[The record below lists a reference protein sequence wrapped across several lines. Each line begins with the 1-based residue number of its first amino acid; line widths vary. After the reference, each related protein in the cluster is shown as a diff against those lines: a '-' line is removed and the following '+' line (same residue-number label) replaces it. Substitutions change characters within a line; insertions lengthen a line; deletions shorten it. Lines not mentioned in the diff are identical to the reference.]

1 MAAAR
6 PVLMTMREFR
16 RMKNFS
22 GEVRVQPGSRTRK
35 GVRRHRRQASCN
47 SPEGK
52 AGTVAR
58 SRAAGG
64 ESAHS
69 SAAHATSRFT
79 DTDLAE
85 PKANRV
91 ERTPLQTKKKGSKT
105 RSVAAGGKGGGGAV
119 ESLWE
124 ERSMLDGGD
133 PLPKDGPGFVDS
145 VNDYIDLVRTTE
157 LLLRDQ
163 DAKSSKSLLELL
175 LEMKYGSDA
184 RATLVANQSGTS
196 GSMHPGS

>member
-85 PKANRV
+85 AKAKHV
-91 ERTPLQTKKKGSKT
+91 ERTSLQTKKKGSKT
-105 RSVAAGGKGGGGAV
+105 QSVAGGGKGGGGPV

-184 RATLVANQSGTS
+184 RAALAAHQSGAS
-196 GSMHPGS
+196 GSTHPGN